1 VRKSLVLVSEIPFL
15 YFIFTYF
22 CYNSSV
28 KILVVEDEKD
38 MADAIARGLARQA
51 YSVDVV
57 YDGLKALELIE
68 INNYDLIILD
78 LNLPEID
85 GLEICR
91 KLRTGDSRIGILILT
106 ARAGQNDRVTGLDL
120 GADDYLVK
128 PFHFPE
134 LLARVRAILRREG
147 EARKVILRVDDLILD
162 PNSIIAYS
170 GDQKLAL
177 TAKEFSILEHLM
189 RNAGRVVSQEE
200 ILEHVW
206 NEEANVFTQ
215 SIKVHINNLRNKLK
229 TFGKAD
235 FIRTIKGKG
244 YLVGA

>member
-1 VRKSLVLVSEIPFL
+1 LVSEIPFL

-28 KILVVEDEKD
+28 KILIVEDEKD

-51 YSVDVV
+51 YSVDAV

-78 LNLPEID
+78 LNLPGVD

-91 KLRTGDSRIGILILT
+91 KLRTGDSRTGILMLT
-106 ARAGQNDRVTGLDL
+106 ARAGRDDRVAGLDL

-134 LLARVRAILRREG
+134 LVARVRAILRREG
-147 EARKVILRVDDLILD
+147 EIRKVILRVDGLVLD
-162 PNSIIAYS
+162 PNSINAYV
-170 GDQKLAL
+170 GNHPLAL
-177 TAKEFSILEHLM
+177 TAKEFSILEYLM
-189 RNAGRVVSQEE
+189 KNAGRVISQEE

-206 NEEANVFTQ
+206 NEEANLFTHA
-215 SIKVHINNLRNKLK
+215 IKVHINNLRNKLK
-229 TFGKAD
+229 TFEHGD
-235 FIRTIKGKG
+235 FIRTVKGKG
-244 YLVGA
+244 YLVGV